1 MSKGGSKKYIGVD
14 LGAWY
19 NKDNKTSIAI
29 GVEVGIGN
37 GEKILK
43 IIKIAK
49 EYTKTGDER
58 DYTAKNK
65 ETVDLLNR
73 QKPKKKI
80 LNASNWNLLLESD
93 KKDDY
98 LINYILQEANSNA
111 LIAID
116 APFSIP
122 AKLKGIEEKH
132 YIPKFKDDK
141 DDEFDKYKQRKQL
154 QNPYLF
160 DNSARFV
167 YEKTKLQVLAPCATL
182 IGSLAARMAHI
193 LDEHELNICKTPK
206 LNKKKSLSTVE
217 VYPAATLAVLSSKTI
232 SGYKDD
238 KWNEDTKKEML
249 KVIEK
254 FVKIP
259 EEVNKQ
265 ILTDD
270 DYDAIICALTAYLV
284 DKEKG
289 YERPENDLE
298 KFTNSF
304 IYIPKIK

>member
-1 MSKGGSKKYIGVD
+1 MSNRKYIGVD

-29 GVEVGIGN
+29 GKEIIMDN
-37 GEKILK
+37 GEKRLE

-49 EYTKTGDER
+49 EYTKTDDKR
-58 DYTAKNK
+58 DYTANNK

-80 LNASNWNLLLESD
+80 LNASNWNLLLKCN
-93 KKDDY
+93 KKNDY
-98 LINYILQEANSNA
+98 LVNYILQEANSNA

-132 YIPKFKDDK
+132 YIPKFKDD
-141 DDEFDKYKQRKQL
+141 EFTKYEQRKQL

-182 IGSLAARMAHI
+182 IGSLTARMAHI
-193 LDEHELNICKTPK
+193 LDEYELNICKTSK
-206 LNKKKSLSTVE
+206 LDKNKSLATIE
-217 VYPAATLAVLSSKTI
+217 VYPAATLAVIPSNNNLS
-232 SGYKDD
+232 YKDD
-238 KWNEDTKKEML
+238 KWDKNIKKDMI
-249 KVIEK
+249 KMIEK
-254 FVKIP
+254 FVKITKEV
-259 EEVNKQ
+259 EEQ
-265 ILTDD
+265 IQTDD

-284 DKEKG
+284 DTKG
-289 YERPENDLE
+289 YEEPQDKD

-304 IYIPKIK
+304 IYIPKMK